1 MEMKR
6 KFFEHNDKL
15 YWVKKEVPS
24 SYFKGDGDVEMKW
37 VKEYRD
43 YLVCDH
49 VLMMGEVFLFCSEV
63 SDTPMEEVDD
73 KENIVSNEV

>member
-24 SYFKGDGDVEMKW
+24 SYFKDGVEVVMEW

-49 VLMMGEVFLFCSEV
+49 VLMMGGVFLFCSEV
-63 SDTPMEEVDD
+63 SDVSMEEVDD

>member
-6 KFFEHNDKL
+6 KFFEHNNKL
-15 YWVKKEVPS
+15 YWVKREIPS
-24 SYFKGDGDVEMKW
+24 SYFKGGGDVEMKW

-63 SDTPMEEVDD
+63 SDTSMEEVNEE
-73 KENIVSNEV
+73 ENIISDEV